1 MSGSSGGLLV
11 GSFDCA
17 TTDVVETLL
26 DFTGWLGPGEML
38 TAVASVQSA
47 VQLSGWID
55 GPYPPTPPA
64 DPTPLQVTSCTILAG
79 SLGVQLF
86 TTSGTPGNAYQITL
100 VAVGQSTR
108 RITVC
113 VNVQL
118 KGTPPTVVGTPPSTV
133 NQALAAQAAAATVM
147 AAGAMPLVGGAFLGP
162 VTAAAD
168 PTAPLGL
175 ATKEYVDNALS
186 GAGTGIA
193 AETTRAEAA
202 EATNA
207 TAITTEAT
215 NRGTAI
221 TAAVLTETTRA
232 EAAEATNATA
242 ISTETTRAEAAE
254 ATNATAITTEATN
267 RGTAISTE
275 VTNRNAAIATETTR
289 AEAAE
294 VALRAGN
301 PYASVAVSTDTT
313 LGSTHYGQI
322 VRVSAPCI
330 LTLGAPAANESLM
343 VVTTWGVGSE
353 AGYVTLSGTMYEN
366 YNDGSGTNAYMSTIT
381 TFKYLGGTVL
391 KLTYDLTGAAW
402 IVSVMF
408 VPSYDS
414 GSSTFSGGGGGA
426 GGGECFVAGQ
436 MVTMADGTT
445 TQIENV
451 QPGMLVQGAGGEAN
465 KVIAVAYS
473 TVRRRVMWN
482 INDTHLT
489 TADHPH
495 LSVDRKNFHSISPSS
510 VEAYWG
516 QSENVVMEGGVHGPM
531 KNHGLSRG
539 RVTQLAVGDVLL
551 GTDGARVVS
560 SVKPVAHHPATPLYN
575 LAVGGSHTFFV
586 DGWAVT
592 GWPRED
598 DFDYAAWKVV
608 SPTVVKE

>member
-26 DFTGWLGPGEML
+26 DFTGWLVPGEML

-221 TAAVLTETTRA
+221 
-232 EAAEATNATA
+232 
-242 ISTETTRAEAAE
+242 
-254 ATNATAITTEATN
+254 
-267 RGTAISTE
+267 STE
-275 VTNRNAAIATETTR
+275 VTNRNTAIATETTR

-301 PYASVAVSTDTT
+301 PYASVAVSTNTT

-322 VRVSAPCI
+322 VRVSAPCT

-414 GSSTFSGGGGGA
+414 GSSTFSGGGGGGD

-551 GTDGARVVS
+551 GTNGARVVS